1 MWPDNEYLV
10 SDYLLNFIISGSK
23 NKEDYMNVP
32 YYNCTQRDDQELNYL
47 QTGIFQRK
55 IWPKFHLIISK
66 ETKIFFCYL
75 LSFRIFF
82 HKLKINKGTA
92 TKNENVGVIGGKNH
106 KQWKLY
112 SIGDRKPR

>member
-23 NKEDYMNVP
+23 NKEDYMNVS

-55 IWPKFHLIISK
+55 I
-66 ETKIFFCYL
+66 
-75 LSFRIFF
+75 
-82 HKLKINKGTA
+82 
-92 TKNENVGVIGGKNH
+92 
-106 KQWKLY
+106 
-112 SIGDRKPR
+112 